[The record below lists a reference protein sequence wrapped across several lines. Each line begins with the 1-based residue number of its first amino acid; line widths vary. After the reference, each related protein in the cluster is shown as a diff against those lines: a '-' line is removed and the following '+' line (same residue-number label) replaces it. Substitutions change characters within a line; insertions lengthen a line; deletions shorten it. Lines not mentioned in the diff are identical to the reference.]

1 MDEQQQ
7 EFYREQ
13 HEINRGFI
21 AHLDAMAIESAESRK
36 RDADL
41 AKVMASEF
49 TEFRKQDAGLAKVL
63 EKLLDFVNDMD
74 DRFNRNNPPC

>member
-21 AHLDAMAIESAESRK
+21 ARLDAMAIESAESRK
-36 RDADL
+36 RDAAL
-41 AKVMASEF
+41 AKVI
-49 TEFRKQDAGLAKVL
+49 
-63 EKLLDFVNDMD
+63 EKLLYFVNDMG
-74 DRFNRNNPPC
+74 DRVQREQPPMLSPTQAAGRRS